1 MPRKRKAA
9 PSEVFISHSS
19 KNSIFID
26 RLSEVLA
33 KHGVKSFV
41 SKANIRGAQ
50 EWHDEIGTALKRCD
64 WFLLV
69 LSPQSVRS
77 AWVKHELIYALQENR
92 YRGHIIPVL
101 YKNCDKEALSWTL
114 SAIEWIDFRRDFDEA
129 CEKLMSIWQLKYRP
143 IGVR

>member
-19 KNSIFID
+19 KNASFVL
-26 RLSEVLA
+26 RLKEVLT
-33 KHGVKSFV
+33 KHGLKSFM
-41 SKANIRGAQ
+41 SKTNIRGAQ

-69 LSPQSVRS
+69 LSPQSVDS

-101 YKNCDKEALSWTL
+101 YKNCDQESLSWTL
-114 SAIEWIDFRRDFDEA
+114 SAIEWIDFRKNFDDA
-129 CEKLMSIWQLKYRP
+129 CEELLLIWQLKYKR
-143 IGVR
+143 V